1 MQKIFIVL
9 FKIFWVVEMMSREQL
24 EEIREIDQEV
34 GNGFAIEDLDLNTMT
49 VVNREHFNW
58 LIEQAE
64 RVQELE
70 RINKQLKN
78 NLSVYKGYYKNTLK
92 SNKDIVEENKKYR
105 EGIDE
110 IMKCVNEH
118 LSDGTEIN
126 PYKIDDIIDEIEG
139 VEDV

>member
-70 RINKQLKN
+70 KIKESHIEELGYVDERLLEAEHQNKC
-78 NLSVYKGYYKNTLK
+78 
-92 SNKDIVEENKKYR
+92 YR
-105 EGIDE
+105 ESIQNAFFQLT
-110 IMKCVNEH
+110 NE
-118 LSDGTEIN
+118 
-126 PYKIDDIIDEIEG
+126 KIEYANWKAQVILDKALEG
-139 VEDV
+139 DK